1 MPRSI
6 HEISSR
12 RIPAATGLR
21 WALRNGYHRD
31 TLRADLVAGI
41 VVGVVSL
48 PLSMALAVAAG
59 VAPEYGLYT
68 AIIAGAVVALAGG
81 SATSVTGPT
90 AAFVV
95 LLVPISARF
104 GLAGLTVATLIA
116 GLILV
121 AMGALRFG
129 RLIQFVPF
137 PVTTGFTAGIAVV
150 IALLQLGEL
159 TGIGPLEGEHAWDR
173 VGFLFQHVDAIVPSD
188 LALGLLTVAL
198 LVAVPHVIRKLP
210 APLVAMVAVA
220 AVGFLV
226 ESAGWE
232 VTTLADR
239 FGGIPASLPIP
250 HLPWQVGDGI
260 TLGDL
265 PDLAA
270 SGFAIA
276 VLGAIESLLC
286 AVIADGMT
294 GTRHD
299 SDAELVGLGLGNVVA
314 PFFGGFAATGA
325 IARTATAI
333 RSGARTPFTAVFHS
347 VFILIAMVALAPL
360 LGYLPMSALAGL
372 LLIVAWNMADL
383 KHVAHIVRRAPRS
396 DVAVLVTCLVLTVA
410 YDMVVAVG
418 VGIVLAA
425 FLFMRRMVE
434 ISGATLV
441 APEHEHPIY
450 DVPRGVV
457 VYEIAGP
464 LFFGAAEKAFDA
476 LTVVESGVRVVVID
490 LDDVP
495 AIDATGLVALE
506 STIDKLNQAAI
517 HVYLTGT
524 QPQPERALER
534 AGMSGRSTLVT
545 VVPPGVSVTDVLAGL
560 RSD

>member
-6 HEISSR
+6 QDISSR
-12 RIPAATGLR
+12 RIPLATGLR
-21 WALRNGYHRD
+21 WALHNGYRRE
-31 TLRADLVAGI
+31 TLRADLIAGV

-59 VAPEYGLYT
+59 VEPEYGLYT
-68 AIIAGAVVALAGG
+68 AIVAGAVVALTGG
-81 SATSVTGPT
+81 SATSVSGPT

-95 LLVPISARF
+95 LLVPITSRYGVA
-104 GLAGLTVATLIA
+104 GLAVASLIA
-116 GLILV
+116 GAVLV
-121 AMGALRFG
+121 AMGILRLG

-150 IALLQLGEL
+150 IGILQLGEL
-159 TGIGPLEGEHAWDR
+159 TGIGSLDGENAWGRVADVTGR
-173 VGFLFQHVDAIVPSD
+173 VGDIVWSD
-188 LALGLLTVAL
+188 MAVGLLTVAL
-198 LVAVPHVIRKLP
+198 LVLVPRAVRKVP
-210 APLVAMVAVA
+210 APLVAMIMVA
-220 AVGFLV
+220 AVGVVF
-226 ESAGWE
+226 EAAGLT

-239 FGGIPASLPIP
+239 FGGIPASLPVP
-250 HLPWQVGDGI
+250 GLPWQIGDGI
-260 TLGDL
+260 GLSDL

-270 SGFAIA
+270 SGVAIA
-276 VLGAIESLLC
+276 MLGAIESLLC
-286 AVIADGMT
+286 AVIGDGMT

-299 SDAELVGLGLGNVVA
+299 SDAELVGVGLGNIVT

-347 VFILIAMVALAPL
+347 AFILVAMVALAPL

-372 LLIVAWNMADL
+372 MLVVAWNMADL

-396 DVAVLVTCLVLTVA
+396 DVAVLFTCFALTVA
-410 YDMVVAVG
+410 YDMVVAVAVG
-418 VGIVLAA
+418 VVLAA
-425 FLFMRRMVE
+425 LLFMRRMVE

-441 APEHEHPIY
+441 APEHDHPVY
-450 DVPRGVV
+450 ELPPGVV

-476 LTVVESGVRVVVID
+476 LTTVESTVRAVIID

-506 STIDKLNQAAI
+506 STIDKLNDAGIAVHLSGLQTQPLRALDRAAI
-517 HVYLTGT
+517 GV
-524 QPQPERALER
+524 
-534 AGMSGRSTLVT
+534 RSALVT
-545 VVPPGVSVTDVLAGL
+545 LEAPGRTVGDILDTL
-560 RSD
+560 R